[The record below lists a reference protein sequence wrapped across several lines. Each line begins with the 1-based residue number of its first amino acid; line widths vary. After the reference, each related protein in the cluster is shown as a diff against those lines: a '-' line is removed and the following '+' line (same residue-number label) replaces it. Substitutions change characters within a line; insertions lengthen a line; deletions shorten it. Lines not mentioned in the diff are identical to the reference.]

1 MLWLIDY
8 ADGSSVVSCCG
19 ATVQLQYL
27 NDVLERYY
35 YQKWIFENIFMIFY
49 FETYQNYIL
58 ICMSFEWQNMD
69 YRYIDE
75 NEYEQY
81 EYEPYEY

>member
-1 MLWLIDY
+1 
-8 ADGSSVVSCCG
+8 
-19 ATVQLQYL
+19 
-27 NDVLERYY
+27 
-35 YQKWIFENIFMIFY
+35 MIFY